1 MNREQ
6 VARRI
11 DLVGPSTGAIVGVA
25 TWCALHGAEADAILS
40 YIAEKM
46 KYKDTTDAQ
55 RASLVYV
62 IHELLL
68 SCATR
73 GVSENAKRSIL
84 KAVSLTLPN
93 AVKDTLRQ
101 KGSDHTTF
109 LIALQKATEWWS
121 MLNLFPAAWLTKLQ
135 SAVQDSQEDA
145 GCRTTVP
152 SALMQVASLLQRYQ
166 HAKEQWVLNRHI
178 KAEEGSSSGGVAS
191 GQDAGSRLAGGGV
204 GASSGVVDD
213 AARRCLIALRKAVES
228 RFEGNSA
235 LLAWC
240 EAERAELEGR
250 SVTSSAGSGAVKME
264 HSTSSQVPTY
274 SGTGSGYP
282 VKEEGGGHG
291 GGPAGEGNDEDDVLG
306 SFFS

>member
-6 VARRI
+6 IARRI

-25 TWCALHGAEADAILS
+25 TWCALHGAEADAILN
-40 YIAEKM
+40 YVAEKM
-46 KYKDTTDAQ
+46 KHKDTTDAQ

-84 KAVSLTLPN
+84 KAVSLTLPS

-101 KGSDHTTF
+101 RASDHTAF

-135 SAVQDSQEDA
+135 CTVQDGQESA
-145 GCRTTVP
+145 GHRTSVP
-152 SALMQVASLLQRYQ
+152 SALMQVANLLQRYQ
-166 HAKEQWVLNRHI
+166 HAKEQWVQNRNI
-178 KAEEGSSSGGVAS
+178 KAEEGRSGSGAAS
-191 GQDAGSRLAGGGV
+191 GQDTAAPLAGGGA
-204 GASSGVVDD
+204 GASSAVVDD

-228 RFEGNSA
+228 RFEKNAA

-250 SVTSSAGSGAVKME
+250 TTTSSAGSGVVKMA
-264 HSTSSQVPTY
+264 HGTSPHVPTHGR
-274 SGTGSGYP
+274 SGSSYP
-282 VKEEGGGHG
+282 VKEEGGHG
-291 GGPAGEGNDEDDVLG
+291 GSQSGGPNDDDDVLG

>member
-40 YIAEKM
+40 YVAEKM
-46 KYKDTTDAQ
+46 KHKDTTDAQ

-84 KAVSLTLPN
+84 KAVSLTLPS
-93 AVKDTLRQ
+93 AVRDTLRH
-101 KGSDHTTF
+101 KVSDHTAF
-109 LIALQKATEWWS
+109 LIALQKATEWWR

-135 SAVQDSQEDA
+135 STVEDVHEDA
-145 GCRTTVP
+145 GHRATVP

-178 KAEEGSSSGGVAS
+178 KAEEGSNSGRVAS
-191 GQDAGSRLAGGGV
+191 SQDAASRLAGGGA
-204 GASSGVVDD
+204 GASSAVVDD

-228 RFEGNSA
+228 RFERNSS

-250 SVTSSAGSGAVKME
+250 PATPGAGSGVVKTE
-264 HSTSSQVPTY
+264 PRTSSHLPVH
-274 SGTGSGYP
+274 SGTGCGHP
-282 VKEEGGGHG
+282 VKEEDGGHRG
-291 GGPAGEGNDEDDVLG
+291 GTAGDANDEDDVLG

>member
-6 VARRI
+6 IARRI

-25 TWCALHGAEADAILS
+25 TWCALHGAEADAILN
-40 YIAEKM
+40 YVAEKM
-46 KYKDTTDAQ
+46 KHRDTSDAQ

-73 GVSENAKRSIL
+73 GVSDNAKRSIL

-101 KGSDHTTF
+101 KASNHTAF
-109 LIALQKATEWWS
+109 LIALQKATEWWG

-135 SAVQDSQEDA
+135 VTVQEGQESTSH
-145 GCRTTVP
+145 RTTAP
-152 SALMQVASLLQRYQ
+152 SALLQVANLLQRYQ
-166 HAKEQWVLNRHI
+166 HAKEQWVQNRSI
-178 KAEEGSSSGGVAS
+178 KAEEARISSMLGS
-191 GQDAGSRLAGGGV
+191 GQDASTPLAGGGA
-204 GASSGVVDD
+204 GASSAVVDD

-228 RFEGNSA
+228 RFEKNAA

-250 SVTSSAGSGAVKME
+250 ATTSSAGSGAVKMA
-264 HSTSSQVPTY
+264 HGTSPHLPAHGEAGGVQ
-274 SGTGSGYP
+274 P
-282 VKEEGGGHG
+282 VKEEDSRG
-291 GGPAGEGNDEDDVLG
+291 GGPSGEANDNDVLG